1 MSPKW
6 AERTPGTPKW
16 VTNMRRGMHYR
27 SELFAQE
34 FELADERVL
43 KAAGMPQ
50 GNDKEAK
57 LRNKFFR
64 EAEATRKK
72 WWDELCSLANQYRR
86 LNNDNVFMFMDG
98 SADVLLDSDACDAN
112 QKAFRLE
119 RQASGNRLAAI
130 VRRGMQLNP
139 KRLHQPQPPEAA
151 SAAAQRAQDPEDVKG
166 LKKLKEFLLRLWR
179 GGQHQVQRTTKAL
192 EQL

>member
-1 MSPKW
+1 M
-6 AERTPGTPKW
+6 
-16 VTNMRRGMHYR
+16 
-27 SELFAQE
+27 L

-43 KAAGMPQ
+43 KAVGMPQ

-64 EAEATRKK
+64 EAEAARKG
-72 WWDELCSLANQYRR
+72 WCYELCSLANQYRR
-86 LNNDNVFMFMDG
+86 LNDDNVFIFRDG
-98 SADVLLDSDACDAN
+98 SDDVVLDRDACDAN

-139 KRLHQPQPPEAA
+139 KRLHQPQPPEAD
-151 SAAAQRAQDPEDVKG
+151 SAAAQQAQDPEDDKG
-166 LKKLKEFLLRLWR
+166 L
-179 GGQHQVQRTTKAL
+179 TKNSKSSF
-192 EQL
+192 